1 MTQAT
6 RWRGSLTI
14 GNGWAIL
21 EGLAGANAPHAH
33 LAHQLTACLD
43 GLLEVTCPLGTRSVP
58 EGHYAVIP
66 SGVAHSVGPIGARL
80 RSIYLDRAKFDPP
93 EEEHGISIA
102 QSSVTAALN
111 TLDAQGALAAL
122 LRRPSL
128 KHALSSE
135 HPLIA
140 LLDTAP
146 ATATPSWIA
155 NALGISASRLRQL
168 SHSTFGAPMSHVLQW
183 RQLQFAARALSE
195 SASLAEAAEAGG
207 FADQSHFTRRMHR
220 WFGVAPGAGLSGLD
234 VRVATAAPEC

>member
-1 MTQAT
+1 LTQAT
-6 RWRGSLTI
+6 RWRGVLTI

-21 EGLAGANAPHAH
+21 EGLAGANTPHAH
-33 LAHQLTACLD
+33 LAHQLTASL
-43 GLLEVTCPLGTRSVP
+43 GGPLEIAWPSGTRSVP

-66 SGVAHSVGPIGARL
+66 SGLAHAVGPIGARL
-80 RSIYLDRAKFDPP
+80 RSIYLDSAKFDPP
-93 EEEHGISIA
+93 GEKHGISIA

-111 TLDAQGALAAL
+111 KLDAQGALAAL
-122 LRRPSL
+122 LRRPFL

-140 LLDTAP
+140 LLDIAP

-234 VRVATAAPEC
+234 VRVAAAAPEC